1 MTYVDYLSIIFA
13 FVAVGAL
20 VYSVRSRRQ
29 ARTTFNVFDTLI
41 ANISDGIVTLGAD
54 GSVQALNAAA
64 AEMFDQ
70 PEGAVS
76 GLRLTDL
83 LPDGPENTDR
93 SQATEYRS
101 NAMRSN
107 GTTFPVEV
115 KRLVLRGQNE
125 RVLIVRDLSRV
136 RPDAHEDEQ
145 RFKQSQY
152 FARIG
157 TWDWR
162 VDTDELYWSDAIYGM
177 FGYKPGEVTPTYSL
191 FCEAVHPDDKE
202 RVREGEIRCIE
213 TGQNHDEEYRVVWPN
228 GTIRWLRETG
238 NVIKDEAGE
247 TVKMMGVVRD
257 ITEEREEV
265 DQIRDLAFH
274 DPLTRL
280 PNRIIFEDRLS
291 RAIERANRHQK
302 QVAVVFIDLDGFKL
316 INDELG
322 HAAGDRVLVNT
333 GQRLVN
339 AVRATDTVARIGG
352 DEFTII
358 LEDLDNDAEVHGVAK
373 KIIGTVSTPM
383 ELGDGTYHVG
393 ASLGIAIYPE
403 HARTLDTLIHI
414 ADQAMY
420 AAKATGTNLYRIG
433 WEMAD

>member
-20 VYSVRSRRQ
+20 AYSVHSRRQ
-29 ARTTFNVFDTLI
+29 ARTTLNVFDTLI

-54 GSVQALNAAA
+54 GSVLALNAAA

-83 LPDGPENTDR
+83 LPDGPENTDKK
-93 SQATEYRS
+93 QATEYRS

-136 RPDAHEDEQ
+136 RPDAHEEEQ
-145 RFKQSQY
+145 RFQQSQY

-191 FCEAVHPDDKE
+191 FCDAVHPDDKE

-238 NVIKDEAGE
+238 NVIKDEAG
-247 TVKMMGVVRD
+247 K
-257 ITEEREEV
+257 
-265 DQIRDLAFH
+265 
-274 DPLTRL
+274 P
-280 PNRIIFEDRLS
+280 S
-291 RAIERANRHQK
+291 K
-302 QVAVVFIDLDGFKL
+302 
-316 INDELG
+316 
-322 HAAGDRVLVNT
+322 
-333 GQRLVN
+333 
-339 AVRATDTVARIGG
+339 
-352 DEFTII
+352 
-358 LEDLDNDAEVHGVAK
+358 
-373 KIIGTVSTPM
+373 
-383 ELGDGTYHVG
+383 
-393 ASLGIAIYPE
+393 
-403 HARTLDTLIHI
+403 
-414 ADQAMY
+414 
-420 AAKATGTNLYRIG
+420 
-433 WEMAD
+433 

>member
-20 VYSVRSRRQ
+20 AYSVHSRRQ
-29 ARTTFNVFDTLI
+29 ARTTLNVFDTLI

-54 GSVQALNAAA
+54 GSVLALNAAA

-83 LPDGPENTDR
+83 LPDGPENPDKT
-93 SQATEYRS
+93 QAAEYRS

-136 RPDAHEDEQ
+136 RPDAHEEEQ
-145 RFKQSQY
+145 RFQQSQY

-191 FCEAVHPDDKE
+191 FCDAVHPDDKE

-302 QVAVVFIDLDGFKL
+302 QVAVVFIDLDGFKQ

-322 HAAGDRVLVNT
+322 HAAR
-333 GQRLVN
+333 
-339 AVRATDTVARIGG
+339 
-352 DEFTII
+352 
-358 LEDLDNDAEVHGVAK
+358 
-373 KIIGTVSTPM
+373 
-383 ELGDGTYHVG
+383 Y
-393 ASLGIAIYPE
+393 
-403 HARTLDTLIHI
+403 
-414 ADQAMY
+414 
-420 AAKATGTNLYRIG
+420 
-433 WEMAD
+433 

>member
-1 MTYVDYLSIIFA
+1 MPHAVPVFISISLVVIAIVALAYVIWRWWQACAQTNLFK
-13 FVAVGAL
+13 
-20 VYSVRSRRQ
+20 SVM
-29 ARTTFNVFDTLI
+29 
-41 ANISDGIVTLGAD
+41 ANISDGVVTLDAD
-54 GSVQALNAAA
+54 RSVRSLNTAATK
-64 AEMFDQ
+64 MFGRLD
-70 PEGAVS
+70 GAVS

-83 LPDGPENTDR
+83 LPDGPENTDKK
-93 SQATEYRS
+93 QATEYRS

-136 RPDAHEDEQ
+136 RPDAHEEEQ
-145 RFKQSQY
+145 RFQQSQY

-191 FCEAVHPDDKE
+191 FCDAVHPDDKE

-302 QVAVVFIDLDGFKL
+302 QVAVVFIDLDGFKQ

-322 HAAGDRVLVNT
+322 HVAGDRAFSSNT
-333 GQRLVN
+333 GQRLVRTPSGQLILLPAS
-339 AVRATDTVARIGG
+339 AV
-352 DEFTII
+352 DEFTVI
-358 LEDLDNDAEVHGVAK
+358 LEDLDTDAEVHR
-373 KIIGTVSTPM
+373 VSPRKSLVQYRKPLRHSRAGPIRWGQA
-383 ELGDGTYHVG
+383 LGFR
-393 ASLGIAIYPE
+393 SIRNMPE
-403 HARTLDTLIHI
+403 RLIP
-414 ADQAMY
+414 
-420 AAKATGTNLYRIG
+420 
-433 WEMAD
+433 